1 MSSQIDNEKL
11 LEKYKAKVEVLK
23 YIELNALP
31 VYVDRYIKTKIRTF
45 GDKVYTYF
53 RGLSVP
59 EDYTNLMLYT

>member
-31 VYVDRYIKTKIRTF
+31 VYVDRYIKTKIRTI
-45 GDKVYTYF
+45 GDKVYTNF